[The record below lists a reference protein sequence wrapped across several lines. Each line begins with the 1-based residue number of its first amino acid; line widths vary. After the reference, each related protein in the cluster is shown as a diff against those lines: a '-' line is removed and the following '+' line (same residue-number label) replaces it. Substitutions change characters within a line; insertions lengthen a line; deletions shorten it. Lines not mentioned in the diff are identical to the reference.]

1 MITGAKKGV
10 AMEEEIARITRKKT
24 LSTYSV
30 AQIDENVPLK
40 KRKYMSKKDLDL
52 ISDSS
57 YVFLTKKNSKSQ
69 IETSKS
75 DIMGN
80 NVSNIS
86 FFNNTT
92 VAINNTPNK
101 VSEIEETDED
111 KLIQTLKNHFLFKDI
126 PNEVINT
133 ILEELI
139 VYQFNKGDI
148 LYNEGTDGYYFYILA
163 QGRVEASFEGKVIK
177 TILPWTCFGETSL
190 ISRCTREETMKCET
204 EVMVYVLDG
213 ENFRKIMESIE
224 IIKNKEIFKILISVS
239 LFSSIDN
246 GYLHKLTQHINLRK
260 YSKGD
265 TVLKNNNPIQ
275 SLYIVASG
283 KLKFYYHGKEV
294 YELRQYDFF
303 GQSSLFFTEEEFDN
317 INVFNI
323 VSSSENTIIYT
334 LSKYSFQQII
344 GEHFRK
350 EILYSIFKGFLSN
363 DPYFKNLIFDSFL
376 FSMFDL
382 MEIKY
387 YQYQEKVN
395 DINKKIIIV
404 LEGNLVHTGKKRK
417 ILSKGEIIGTEQ
429 LGGFDLTSSVNFSPA
444 LTGLNMEIEA
454 NPYLLCMEFNNQ
466 KVSELLSK
474 KISKPKHSL
483 QENKSNTLE
492 VYNYDYTDN
501 FSNTKT
507 SNEKSTRSTNGNPN
521 KTIKTISLYHRIM
534 KLKQIYLFKNLSDE
548 TLEKIAINL
557 HKKQYCNGQIIIE
570 ENTPGDSFYLI
581 SKGKVCITQ
590 NNKKVRELEEGSC
603 FGEIALISD
612 YETRTAS
619 VIAISQVTCY
629 LLSKSM
635 FESFID
641 DAKIRDYLRYKIALQ
656 DTSIH
661 LQDLFIIKF
670 LGSGKYGNVH
680 LVHNQHNIY
689 AIKSVFR
696 KPADQHPTLAGYYC
710 RERRVMMKLDH
721 PFIVQMVKTLKNK
734 YYCFF
739 LLEYIDGMSLDS
751 LLETSKLTFNI
762 NGCTFYIASML
773 LILDYLHKKQIIHR
787 DIKPSN
793 ILVSA
798 NGYIKLIDFGSA
810 AICSD
815 YSHSVIGTP
824 YYISP
829 EVLSGK
835 EYSVSCDYW
844 SLGVCFYEMVYGRY
858 PFGHEA
864 NNILDI
870 YKEIKSKKVSFPV
883 NDKKY
888 NDVNRMI
895 GNLLEKNPLIRPCN
909 FSILKDYSLFRG
921 YHWNKLIDFR
931 LNPPFKP
938 KAHNYK
944 KDMNLL
950 NPYELIIN
958 RSVDKENLLV
968 GEDHDKDRIWAEE
981 F

>member
-1 MITGAKKGV
+1 
-10 AMEEEIARITRKKT
+10 MEEEIERISNKKR
-24 LSTYSV
+24 LSSYSV
-30 AQIDENVPLK
+30 THVDENLPIK
-40 KRKYMSKKDLDL
+40 KKKYLSKKEFDL

-57 YVFLTKKNSKSQ
+57 YVFLTKKNSKNQ
-69 IETSKS
+69 NEASKC
-75 DIMGN
+75 DNMA
-80 NVSNIS
+80 SNHIAS
-86 FFNNTT
+86 SYFNNTT
-92 VAINNTPNK
+92 LIVNNSQNQA
-101 VSEIEETDED
+101 SEIEETYED
-111 KLIQTLKNHFLFKDI
+111 TLVNTLKNHFLFKDI
-126 PNEVINT
+126 PNEVLNT

-139 VYQFNKGDI
+139 VYKFNKGDI

-163 QGRVEASFEGKVIK
+163 QGVLEASFEGKVIK
-177 TILPWTCFGETSL
+177 TISPWTCFGETSL
-190 ISRCTREETMKCET
+190 ISRCTREETMKCMT

-224 IIKNKEIFKILISVS
+224 IIKKKEIFQILLNVS
-239 LFSSIDN
+239 LFYSFDN
-246 GYLHKLTQHINLRK
+246 GYLHKLTQHINMRK
-260 YSKGD
+260 CNKGD
-265 TVLKNNNPIQ
+265 IVLKSNNPIQ

-283 KLKFYYHGKEV
+283 KVKFYYQGKEV

-303 GQSSLFFTEEEFDN
+303 GQSSIFFNEEEFDN
-317 INVFNI
+317 INLFNI
-323 VSSSENTIIYT
+323 VSSSETTIIYT

-363 DPYFKNLIFDSFL
+363 DPYFKSLIFDSFL
-376 FSMFDL
+376 FSMFEL

-387 YQYQEKVN
+387 YQYQEKVI

-404 LEGNLVHTGKKRK
+404 LEGNLVQTGKKRK
-417 ILSKGEIIGTEQ
+417 ILSKREIIGTEQ
-429 LGGFDLTSSVNFSPA
+429 LGGFDLTNNVNFSPV
-444 LTGLNMEIEA
+444 LKGVNTEIEA

-466 KVSELLSK
+466 KVSELLTK
-474 KISKPKHSL
+474 KVSKPKHSL
-483 QENKSNTLE
+483 QENKSSSLE
-492 VYNYDYTDN
+492 VYNYDYGDN

-507 SNEKSTRSTNGNPN
+507 TNEKTTRSTNGNAI
-521 KTIKTISLYHRIM
+521 KSIKTISLYHRTM

-548 TLEKIAINL
+548 TLEKIAMNL
-557 HKKQYCNGQIIIE
+557 HKRQYTNGQVIIE
-570 ENTPGDSFYLI
+570 ENTPGDSFFLI

-590 NNKKVRELEEGSC
+590 NNKKIRELEEGSC

-619 VIAISQVTCY
+619 VIAISQVICY
-629 LLSKSM
+629 LLSKSV

-641 DAKIRDYLRYKIALQ
+641 NAKIRDYLRYKIALQ
-656 DTSIH
+656 DTSIL

-680 LVHNQHNIY
+680 LVHNQHNTY
-689 AIKSVFR
+689 AIKALFR
-696 KPADQHPTLAGYYC
+696 KPADQHPVLASYYC

-739 LLEYIDGMSLDS
+739 LLEYIDGMNLDS
-751 LLETSKLTFNI
+751 LLETNKLTLNI
-762 NGCTFYIASML
+762 SGCSFYIASML
-773 LILDYLHKKQIIHR
+773 LVLDYLHKKQIIHR

-793 ILVSA
+793 ILVSS
-798 NGYIKLIDFGSA
+798 NGYIKLIDFGA
-810 AICSD
+810 AAVCSD

-858 PFGHEA
+858 PFGQEA

-883 NDKKY
+883 HDKKY
-888 NDVNRMI
+888 NDVNKMI
-895 GNLLEKNPLIRPCN
+895 DNLLEKNPLIRPCN
-909 FSILKDYSLFRG
+909 FSILKDYSLFKG
-921 YHWNKLIDFR
+921 YPWNKLIDFR
-931 LNPPFKP
+931 LNPPLKP
-938 KAHNYK
+938 KAHDYK

-958 RSVDKENLLV
+958 RAVDKENLFV
-968 GEDHDKDRIWAEE
+968 GNDHDKDRIWAEE